1 LAARRKDSTDNA
13 TPQLSLD
20 FGGEPVSGT
29 SSQPGRKD
37 VGQLPLNRLTVAE
50 LDTKIQELEK
60 KIAPTQREIARL
72 RRARAAKIAGKL
84 SGPGRI
90 RGDAASI
97 KARWRDLVGS
107 PGAIKTI
114 AGEFGCSVRTVH
126 RKLGK
131 SEVRARAFSDF

>member
-1 LAARRKDSTDNA
+1 LAARRKEPTNSA
-13 TPQLSLD
+13 APQLS
-20 FGGEPVSGT
+20 FGFEPVGAP
-29 SSQPGRKD
+29 SSRPAAKD
-37 VGQLPLNRLTVAE
+37 VERLPFNRLTVAE
-50 LDTKIQELEK
+50 LDAMIQELEK
-60 KIAPTQREIARL
+60 KIAPTQISRL

-97 KARWRDLVGS
+97 TARWRDLVGS

-131 SEVRARAFSDF
+131 SEIRARV